1 VNGSA
6 GSRVSNIRRLLAAAQ
21 RVYER
26 REQLSAV
33 ISESTGLSTEG
44 VELGFGYLERSAS
57 DANLAALVG
66 AAPEASHVHVILS
79 ANVFV
84 APLRALALAMATAP
98 KVTVRPSARDP
109 WLTRAIV
116 GELDSRS
123 VQMLDERNV
132 ASLDADSLHVYGRDA
147 TIDAVR
153 TQARSGV
160 QIVSHGA
167 GLGVVV
173 ITRHAEIDAAAAHVA
188 IDIAAFDQRGCL
200 SPRLVVVEGS
210 FERAT
215 QVAEAMHRE
224 LGLVAGRVPRGRLD
238 PEERAEARRWVDT
251 ISFAGRT
258 WVGPEHA
265 VGLGPEGEPP
275 TLPPAGRHVQIARAP
290 SLELV
295 RTLLDPTARFIVA
308 VGTDDPERVRPVVP
322 THARLSPL
330 GHMQRPPLDGPV
342 DRRPS

>member
-1 VNGSA
+1 VNGSVA
-6 GSRVSNIRRLLAAAQ
+6 SRVSSIRRLLAAAQ

-33 ISESTGLSTEG
+33 VSESTGLSTEG

-57 DANLAALVG
+57 DADLTALVG
-66 AAPEASHVHVILS
+66 AASEASHVHVILS

-84 APLRALALAMATAP
+84 APLRALALAIATAP

-109 WLTRAIV
+109 WLTRALV
-116 GELDSRS
+116 AALDSHS
-123 VQMLDERNV
+123 VEILDERNV

-147 TIDAVR
+147 TIAAVR
-153 TQARSGV
+153 AQARSGT
-160 QIVSHGA
+160 QIRAHGP

-173 ITRHAEIDAAAAHVA
+173 LTRDAEIDAAVAHVA
-188 IDIAAFDQRGCL
+188 VDVAAFDQRGCL
-200 SPRLVVVEGS
+200 SPRVVVVEGS
-210 FERAT
+210 LARAT
-215 QVAEAMHRE
+215 QVGEAMHRE
-224 LGLVAGRVPRGRLD
+224 LALVAARVPRGRLD
-238 PEERAEARRWVDT
+238 PQERAEARRWTDT

-265 VGLGPEGEPP
+265 VGLGPEGELP
-275 TLPPAGRHVQIARAP
+275 TLPPVGRHVQIARAP

-295 RTLLDPTARFIVA
+295 RTLLEPTARFIVA
-308 VGTDDPERVRPVVP
+308 VGTDDPARVRPVVP

-342 DRRPS
+342 DRRSS

>member
-1 VNGSA
+1 MSGSVA
-6 GSRVSNIRRLLAAAQ
+6 LRVSSIRRLLAAAQ
-21 RVYER
+21 RVYAR
-26 REQLSAV
+26 RDELSAA
-33 ISESTGLSTEG
+33 ISESTGLSIAG

-57 DANLAALVG
+57 DADLAALVG
-66 AAPEASHVHVILS
+66 AAPDASHVHVILS

-109 WLTRAIV
+109 WLTRAVV

-123 VQMLDERNV
+123 VEMLDERNV

-147 TIDAVR
+147 TIAAVR
-153 TQARSGV
+153 AQARLGTR
-160 QIVSHGA
+160 IHAHGA

-173 ITRHAEIDAAAAHVA
+173 VTRDADIDAAAAHVA
-188 IDIAAFDQRGCL
+188 IDVAAFDQRGCL
-200 SPRLVVVEGS
+200 SPRVMVVEGS

-224 LGLVAGRVPRGRLD
+224 LALVAARVPRGRLD
-238 PEERAEARRWVDT
+238 PEERADARRWTDT

-258 WVGPEHA
+258 WVGPEHV
-265 VGLGPEGEPP
+265 VGLGPEGAPP
-275 TLPPAGRHVQIARAP
+275 SLPPAGRHVQIARAP
-290 SLELV
+290 SLEPV
-295 RTLLDPTARFIVA
+295 RTLLEPMARFIVA
-308 VGTDDPERVRPVVP
+308 VGTDDPARVRPVVP

-330 GHMQRPPLDGPV
+330 GCMQRPPLDGPV
-342 DRRPS
+342 DRRSS

>member
-1 VNGSA
+1 MNGSA
-6 GSRVSNIRRLLAAAQ
+6 DSQLSSIRRLLAAAQ
-21 RVYER
+21 RVYDR

-57 DANLAALVG
+57 DADLAALVG
-66 AAPEASHVHVILS
+66 AASDASHVHVVLS

-84 APLRALALAMATAP
+84 APLRAIALAIAAAP

-109 WLTRAIV
+109 WLTRALV
-116 GELDSRS
+116 GELDSPS
-123 VQMLDERNV
+123 VEMIDERDV
-132 ASLDADSLHVYGRDA
+132 AKVGADSVHVYGRDA
-147 TIDAVR
+147 TIAAIR
-153 TQARSGV
+153 AHAPSGMR
-160 QIVSHGA
+160 IHGHGA

-173 ITRHAEIDAAAAHVA
+173 VTRDAEIAAAAAHIA
-188 IDIAAFDQRGCL
+188 IDVTAFDQRGCL

-210 FERAT
+210 FARAT
-215 QVAEAMHRE
+215 QVAEATHRA
-224 LGLVAGRVPRGRLD
+224 LGLVGGRVPRGRLD
-238 PEERAEARRWVDT
+238 PEERAEARRWTDT

-265 VGLGPEGEPP
+265 VGLGPDGAPP
-275 TLPPAGRHVQIARAP
+275 TLPPVGRHVQIARAP

-295 RTLLDPTARFIVA
+295 RALLEPTARFIVA
-308 VGTDDPERVRPVVP
+308 VGTDDPARVRSVVP

-342 DRRPS
+342 DRRSS